1 MPLTLADILA
11 HFVRVANENVCCS
24 TCRERERIC
33 KNGHYR
39 RFRFTGNVLEKVPR
53 YLCKN
58 PACPRVSF
66 SILPRPFLPRL
77 RVSLCFLATLWDLWR
92 SGGHTLAALAR
103 QAGLPWM
110 TLRRRL
116 HQAEWVCPWIGR
128 EENEALAGVH
138 PCADPGGSWTPFT
151 QALSH
156 ACRPG

>member
-11 HFVRVANENVCCS
+11 HFVRVANENVYCS
-24 TCRERERIC
+24 ACRERERIC

-39 RFRFTGNVLEKVPR
+39 RFRFTGNTMEAVQR
-53 YLCKN
+53 YLCRN

-77 RVSLCFLATLWDLWR
+77 RVSLCFLATLWELWR

-103 QAGLPWM
+103 QAGAPWP

-116 HQAEWVCPWIGR
+116 DQAERVCRWIER
-128 EENEALAGVH
+128 EDALALAGVH
-138 PCADPGGSWTPFT
+138 PCADPGRAWTPFT